1 MKRVSKS
8 KERATRAGGRQ
19 SKPSR
24 TDAQIAAI
32 FQDMRKV
39 AGLSPGQ
46 LAKRLGTRL
55 GTIAALEKG
64 AIGSLP
70 DWPETSRII
79 SDYAALVQIDAG
91 PLLRHV
97 SLEMA
102 PPKVES
108 KTSIEKAAP
117 AKAETGVGKSR
128 KRRRRPRAIVSI
140 ALLLI
145 VIAGLGAAGFYAAR
159 NPQFVKSALETLPEP
174 VARAARSIRAL
185 FDQTDVGGA
194 AVDPRRS
201 RPDKLPG
208 DAITVPPPR

>member
-1 MKRVSKS
+1 MKRASKS
-8 KERATRAGGRQ
+8 KEQATRAGGRQ

-39 AGLSPGQ
+39 AGLAPVQ
-46 LAKRLGTRL
+46 LAKQLGTRPA
-55 GTIAALEKG
+55 TISALEKG
-64 AIGSLP
+64 AIGALP
-70 DWPETSRII
+70 EWSETSRII
-79 SDYAALVQIDAG
+79 RDYAALVQIDAG

-97 SLEMA
+97 ALELTPSKA
-102 PPKVES
+102 ES
-108 KTSIEKAAP
+108 EASIGKAAP
-117 AKAETGVGKSR
+117 AKAETGGGKSE
-128 KRRRRPRAIVSI
+128 KRRRRPWVIASI

-145 VIAGLGAAGFYAAR
+145 VIAGLGAAGFYAVR

-174 VARAARSIRAL
+174 VGRAARSIRAL
-185 FDQTDVGGA
+185 FDQIDVGGA
-194 AVDPRRS
+194 AVDPRHS